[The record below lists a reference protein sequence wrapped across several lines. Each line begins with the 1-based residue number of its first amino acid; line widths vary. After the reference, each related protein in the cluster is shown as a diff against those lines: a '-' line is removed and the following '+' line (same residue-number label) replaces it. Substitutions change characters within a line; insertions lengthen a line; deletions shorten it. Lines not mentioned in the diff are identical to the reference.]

1 MHGTLTPEQVNLI
14 EINRKRAL
22 DLQKTLR
29 VIRDMKR
36 TLAELEEEAERLKK
50 PVSRVIDMTKDC
62 QPCQLWYY
70 LYVMSILVFMCVNT

>member
-50 PVSRVIDMTKDC
+50 PVSLVIDMTKDSPEPIH
-62 QPCQLWYY
+62 QD
-70 LYVMSILVFMCVNT
+70 VNHVNYGIIYM